1 MFELFGC
8 INTLVNDEQLNF
20 KTKILGIA
28 KIRSIQLNMD

>member
-8 INTLVNDEQLNF
+8 INTLDNYEQLKF

-28 KIRSIQLNMD
+28 KVRSIQLNMD